1 MMIMVDISIKIALR
15 QVLVLLQQHVVMT
28 VTVDISI
35 KIALQQVRALARLM
49 MTQQPQVLVLQP
61 LVVMMVT
68 IKIALQQVRAQQL
81 LQEEEVV
88 AQQVLVLQPLVVEQQ
103 QVQVAALQVKVFNF
117 FFSILNS
124 VKSDVLSSVEYCT

>member
-1 MMIMVDISIKIALR
+1 
-15 QVLVLLQQHVVMT
+15 
-28 VTVDISI
+28 
-35 KIALQQVRALARLM
+35 
-49 MTQQPQVLVLQP
+49 
-61 LVVMMVT
+61 VVMMVT
-68 IKIALQQVRAQQL
+68 IKIALQQVRAQPL
-81 LQEEEVV
+81 LQEVV

>member
-1 MMIMVDISIKIALR
+1 MMIMVDIS
-15 QVLVLLQQHVVMT
+15 
-28 VTVDISI
+28 
-35 KIALQQVRALARLM
+35 
-49 MTQQPQVLVLQP
+49 
-61 LVVMMVT
+61 

-103 QVQVAALQVKVFNF
+103 QVQVAALQVKLFNF

-124 VKSDVLSSVEYCT
+124 VKSDTSNSK